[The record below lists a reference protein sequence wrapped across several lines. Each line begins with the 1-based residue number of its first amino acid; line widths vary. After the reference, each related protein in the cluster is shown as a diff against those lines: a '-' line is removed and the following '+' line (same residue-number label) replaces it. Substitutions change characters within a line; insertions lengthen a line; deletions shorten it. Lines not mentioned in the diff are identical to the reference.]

1 MKPAA
6 AGRAITDTRFAAA
19 MAALGPFEAPPRVA
33 VAVSGGSDS
42 LALTL
47 LAARWT
53 TARGGEV
60 LALTVDHGLR
70 DTSAGEARQVGH
82 LLAGRGIAHRV
93 LGVHIDRATGLQA
106 AARTARYDAL
116 ERAAAEAGIL
126 HLLVGHTAQDLA
138 ETIRLRADRASGP
151 DGLAGMAPIV
161 ERRWVRVLRPLLAL
175 RRSDLMA
182 TCRAEGVDWID
193 DPANRDPRFAR
204 ARLRLG
210 GGVAP
215 PKGIVAARRA
225 RNAREA
231 RLADLLARHVAVAA
245 EGYALA
251 DLAALVAAASPAE
264 GRAAVAALLR
274 TIGGLAYPPRGSRLD
289 RLAHAFTTRPP
300 AVATLGGCVLRRL
313 PDGRHRICR
322 EPDAIRARLAPT
334 LCALPAVWDGRF
346 QVSGLDAWTGTD
358 ATVAPL
364 GRGRQRLSALPA
376 EISAGWPA
384 LWQGRRLV
392 AAPALAEEHVNLDG
406 VARFEASFAPRT
418 PLVAPPFD
426 VVWPSEP
433 PMY

>member
-1 MKPAA
+1 
-6 AGRAITDTRFAAA
+6 

-47 LAARWT
+47 LAVRWAA
-53 TARGGEV
+53 ARGGDV

-70 DTSAGEARQVGH
+70 DGSADEARRVGS
-82 LLAGRGIAHRV
+82 LLAGRGIAHQV

-106 AARTARYDAL
+106 AARSARYDAL

-126 HLLVGHTAQDLA
+126 HLLVGHTAQDQA
-138 ETIRLRADRASGP
+138 ETIRLRTDRASGP

-161 ERRWVRVLRPLLAL
+161 ELHWVRLLRPLLAM

-182 TCRAEGVDWID
+182 TCRAAGVDWIE

-204 ARLRLG
+204 ARLRLEG
-210 GGVAP
+210 RVAP
-215 PKGIVAARRA
+215 PRGIVATRRA
-225 RNAREA
+225 RNAHEA

-274 TIGGLAYPPRGSRLD
+274 AIGGLAYPPRGSRLD
-289 RLAHAFTTRPP
+289 RLAHALATRPP

-313 PDGRHRICR
+313 PDGRHRIAR
-322 EPDAIRARLAPT
+322 EPEAIRARLAPAFCT
-334 LCALPAVWDGRF
+334 PPTVWDGRF
-346 QVSGLDAWTGTD
+346 LLNGLDAWAGGD

-364 GRGRQRLSALPA
+364 GRGRPRLSALPA

-384 LWQGRRLV
+384 LWQGRSLI
-392 AAPALAEEHVNLDG
+392 AAPELAEGHVNLDG
-406 VARFEASFAPRT
+406 VARFGASFAPRT